1 MKISFDPAKRDKVL
15 RERGLDFAD
24 AGKVFDGRSKSIID
38 VRADYG
44 EVRQVTYGW
53 MDEVAVAIVWTERD
67 DTCRVISMRRMH
79 QWEIRNVGLD

>member
-24 AGKVFDGRSKSIID
+24 AGKVFDGRSKSVID
-38 VRADYG
+38 DRADYG